1 MSASVVLVV
10 FATQSGSTAGIA
22 EAIACEL
29 RDAGFAVECRPASEI
44 DDLAPY
50 GALVLGSGVYV
61 RSRSSDG
68 GGFLARH
75 AAWVA
80 ARPVWLFCSGPIGRG
95 PAHDA
100 GVSVEGAVMD
110 VARTI
115 GARGAAAFG
124 EPGVAEDS
132 GVDAIGRPIDLP
144 RVRSWAH
151 EIAAELGWTPVA
163 AASQRVLEGRT
174 PANFARPA
182 RL

>member
-1 MSASVVLVV
+1 MSAPVVLVV
-10 FATQSGSTAGIA
+10 FAAQSGSTAGIA

-29 RDAGFAVECRPASEI
+29 RDAGFAVECRPASEVE
-44 DDLAPY
+44 DLAPY

-61 RSRSSDG
+61 RRRASDG

-100 GVSVEGAVMD
+100 GVPAECTVMD
-110 VARTI
+110 VARAI

-124 EPGVAEDS
+124 SPGVPADD
-132 GVDAIGRPIDLP
+132 GVGVIGRPIDLP

-151 EIAAELGWTPVA
+151 EIAAELGRTRVA
-163 AASQRVLEGRT
+163 AAS
-174 PANFARPA
+174 
-182 RL
+182 

>member
-1 MSASVVLVV
+1 MSPSVVLVV
-10 FATQSGSTAGIA
+10 FATQNGSTAGIA

-29 RDAGFAVECRPASEI
+29 RAAGFAVECRPASEI

-50 GALVLGSGVYV
+50 RALVLGSGVYV

-75 AAWVA
+75 AGWVA
-80 ARPVWLFCSGPIGRG
+80 AHPVWLFCSGPIGRG

-100 GVSVEGAVMD
+100 GVRIEGTVVD

-124 EPGVAEDS
+124 APGVADDS
-132 GVDAIGRPIDLP
+132 GLDAIGGPIDLP
-144 RVRSWAH
+144 RVRAWAH
-151 EIAAELGWTPVA
+151 EIATELGRTPVA
-163 AASQRVLEGRT
+163 AAS
-174 PANFARPA
+174 
-182 RL
+182 

>member
-1 MSASVVLVV
+1 MSAPIVLVV

-29 RDAGFAVECRPASEI
+29 RDAGFTVDCRPASEV

-50 GALVLGSGVYV
+50 SALVLGSGVYV

-95 PAHDA
+95 QAYDA
-100 GVSVEGAVMD
+100 GVPRECTVMD
-110 VARTI
+110 VARAI

-124 EPGVAEDS
+124 SPGVPADN
-132 GVDAIGRPIDLP
+132 GVGAIGTPIDLP

-151 EIAAELGWTPVA
+151 EIAAELGQNAMA
-163 AASQRVLEGRT
+163 AAS
-174 PANFARPA
+174 
-182 RL
+182 